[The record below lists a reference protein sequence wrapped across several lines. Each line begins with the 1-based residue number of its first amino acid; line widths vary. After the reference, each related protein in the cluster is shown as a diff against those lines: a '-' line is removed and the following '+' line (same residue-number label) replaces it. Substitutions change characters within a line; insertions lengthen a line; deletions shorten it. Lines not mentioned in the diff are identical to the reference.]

1 MDTMNIS
8 LPEPMKKFIEEEVS
22 RGGYSTVSEYIR
34 AILREEQKRK
44 AREELEALLMDGLKS
59 GEATEMTEED
69 WNKIR
74 RNGLARL
81 KARKSSRTIR

>member
-34 AILREEQKRK
+34 SILREEQKRK
-44 AREELEALLMDGLKS
+44 AQEKLEAMLLEGLESGHPSKMTKEYLQEIRREARERLKS
-59 GEATEMTEED
+59 
-69 WNKIR
+69 K
-74 RNGLARL
+74 
-81 KARKSSRTIR
+81 K